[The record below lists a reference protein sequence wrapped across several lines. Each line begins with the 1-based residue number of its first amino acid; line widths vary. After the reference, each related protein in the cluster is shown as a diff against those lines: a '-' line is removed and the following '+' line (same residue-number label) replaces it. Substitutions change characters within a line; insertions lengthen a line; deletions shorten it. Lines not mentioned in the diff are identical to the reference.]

1 MSEETDAPVF
11 DLGEILAAGD
21 GYVPPSA
28 PAAAALPEPR
38 SGAGLPEIRIADGS
52 RRWRQGVSA
61 WLAAQKSEHTAAAY
75 RSEAAKWHA
84 WCTTSGVDPFT
95 ARRRHADVYAR
106 SLTGSIASNARAL
119 AALSSLYAYLIENEE
134 PGEGAE
140 EVESNPFKSVKRPKV
155 NPEFS
160 PTKALADEDTDK
172 LMAAAE
178 ERSPRAAAIV
188 AVLYYTGVRVSELL
202 TADIEDLGIER
213 GHRTLKIR
221 RKGGFDS
228 DVVLPP
234 PAAHAVD
241 VYLAGRTR
249 GPLIATSS
257 GKPMRRQDVNV
268 LLDSLARAAGVG
280 HTFAHRLRHT
290 FAVDAKEAGVPIER
304 IQAAMDH
311 ADPRTTGR
319 YAGRLES
326 LETAPGYALAVRRAQ
341 RRGPSED

>member
-1 MSEETDAPVF
+1 MVY
-11 DLGEILAAGD
+11 DLGEILTAGD
-21 GYVPPSA
+21 TYVPPNG
-28 PAAAALPEPR
+28 PAAAAVPAPR
-38 SGAGLPEIRIADGS
+38 ENGSLPEIRVADGS
-52 RRWRQGVSA
+52 DRWRGGVGA
-61 WLAAQKSEHTAAAY
+61 WLAAQKSEHTRDAY
-75 RSEAAKWHA
+75 RREAAKWHV
-84 WCTTSGVDPFT
+84 WCASAGVDPFT

-106 SLTGSIASNARAL
+106 SLTGSIASQARAL
-119 AALSSLYAYLIENEE
+119 AALSSLYTYLIENEE

-140 EVESNPFKSVKRPKV
+140 EVESNPFRSVKRPKV
-155 NPEFS
+155 NPKFS

-188 AVLYYTGVRVSELL
+188 AVLYYTGIRVTELV
-202 TADIEDLGIER
+202 TADAADLGIER

-228 DVVLPP
+228 DVVLPA
-234 PAAHAVD
+234 PAAHAVE
-241 VYLAGRTR
+241 VYLDGRTR
-249 GPLIATSS
+249 GPLIATST

-268 LLDSLARAAGVG
+268 LLESLARAAGIG

-341 RRGPSED
+341 RAPAAG